1 MIMEKAIFID
11 KDGTLI
17 RDIPFNADPGLIVL
31 EERVIEGLEKLSDKG
46 FLYIIITNQSGLAH
60 GYFTE
65 KDLAMVEAHISQLL
79 LADEIKLN
87 GFYYCPHY
95 PGACVK
101 EFDVTCYCRKPM
113 PGLLLKAAAD
123 FNIDLAQSWVIGD
136 ILNDVEAGNRA
147 GCRTILIN
155 NGNETN
161 WLIDS
166 DIRKP
171 SFISKDM
178 AEAADLILENIL
190 ASETSYSLKE
200 DIKH

>member
-1 MIMEKAIFID
+1 MIMKKAIFID

-31 EERVIEGLEKLSDKG
+31 EERVIKGLKKLSDKD

-60 GYFTE
+60 GYLTE
-65 KDLAMVEAHISQLL
+65 KDLAVVEAHISQLL
-79 LADEIKLN
+79 LADEIKLD

-101 EFDVTCYCRKPM
+101 KYDVTCYCRKPM

-123 FNIDLAQSWVIGD
+123 FNIDLAQSWMIGD

-155 NGNETN
+155 NGNETK

-166 DIRKP
+166 EIRKP
-171 SFISKDM
+171 SFVSKDM
-178 AEAADLILENIL
+178 AEAADFILEYIL
-190 ASETSYSLKE
+190 VSETSYGLKK